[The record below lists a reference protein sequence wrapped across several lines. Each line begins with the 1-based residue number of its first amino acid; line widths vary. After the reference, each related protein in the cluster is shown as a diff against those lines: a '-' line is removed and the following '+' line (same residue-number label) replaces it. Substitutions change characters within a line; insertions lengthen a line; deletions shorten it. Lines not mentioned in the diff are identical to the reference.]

1 MRADITFD
9 TLPFDQLCELFN
21 YSPKKRPLNTDEV
34 AEFLGVRR
42 NTLEQHRLNGTGPR
56 YFQPQGTRK
65 VWYLERDMLLW
76 LLSGARTSTSQQPG
90 EPLPI

>member
-1 MRADITFD
+1 MQAD
-9 TLPFDQLCELFN
+9 TLTFEQLCELFN
-21 YSPKKRPLNTDEV
+21 YTPKNRPLSTDEV

-56 YFQPQGTRK
+56 YFQPKGTRK

-76 LLSGARTSTSQQPG
+76 LISGARTSTSQQPG
-90 EPLPI
+90 DALCV